1 MTIDNFNA
9 AAPWFDN
16 LSDQGDFFFVQVMQR
31 NKEKNNVSS
40 SGYVIKDYHFFN
52 KETFLSKKEEI
63 TTLCKAFNARA
74 YFWINPRNC
83 KEVQYEIIREALEA
97 IELGTHKLFKCVSRA
112 LGRKRCNKY
121 KSKWILD
128 FDTKDWSLINKY
140 LDLVRKCR
148 PNVNKILYYVPTVNG
163 IHVITLGFDLE
174 RFKQE
179 LAIAKLD
186 NIDIHK
192 DNPTILY
199 YSNE

>member
-9 AAPWFDN
+9 VAPWFDN
-16 LSDQGDFFFVQVMQR
+16 LSVQGDFFFVQVMQR
-31 NKEKNNVSS
+31 NKEKNNVGS

-174 RFKQE
+174 QFKQE

>member
-1 MTIDNFNA
+1 MELKGTVEIEETYYKRSLELAFTDYLEEDTRTPKLFRDCIIDR
-9 AAPWFDN
+9 
-16 LSDQGDFFFVQVMQR
+16 LIEDF
-31 NKEKNNVSS
+31 
-40 SGYVIKDYHFFN
+40 G
-52 KETFLSKKEEI
+52 FLD
-63 TTLCKAFNARA
+63 
-74 YFWINPRNC
+74 FWINPRNC

-174 RFKQE
+174 QFKQE